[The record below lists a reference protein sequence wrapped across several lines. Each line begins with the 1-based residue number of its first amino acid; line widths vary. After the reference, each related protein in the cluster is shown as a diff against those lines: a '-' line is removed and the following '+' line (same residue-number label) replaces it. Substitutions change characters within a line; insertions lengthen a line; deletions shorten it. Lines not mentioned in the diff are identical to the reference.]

1 MSKQTPGPWTFME
14 DEIFWGEIRGPN
26 FELIAVMPELDERS
40 EDFRL
45 IAAAPELLEA
55 LERASVLL
63 DALRLESGI
72 GHCLTEPEK
81 ANYKLVDTKVKQVI
95 AKAKGRGK

>member
-1 MSKQTPGPWTFME
+1 MSEHTPGPWTFME

-55 LERASVLL
+55 LEQFAHL
-63 DALRLESGI
+63 A
-72 GHCLTEPEK
+72 
-81 ANYKLVDTKVKQVI
+81 KVMEEGQFLHWKGVYVSYEQAQAAQQAI
-95 AKAKGRGK
+95 AKAKGEE